1 MSSTTKRR
9 GPGDEAGPYV
19 LLGALLL
26 LVVLG
31 AAAWAAASLGAALG
45 DAEAPPG
52 PFALPFALAHG
63 TYRWPGAW
71 ATAVLVAEVL
81 VLAVAGG
88 LVARAVLAARRRRHR
103 IDAAA
108 PHLAKGRE
116 LDKLTWNTVTQ
127 QADRWGVPAPD
138 PSDGIQA
145 DPGVF
150 IGRSVIGD
158 RPLYGSL
165 EDMHVDVWG
174 PRTGKTTRRAIPA
187 VCRAGRRPVYV
198 TSNKRDVVDATRG
211 VRAQFGRIFVFDLQG
226 LIGEAVSW
234 WWNPLGHIE
243 DVAAARRLASHFAS
257 DRRKPTATTDAYF
270 EPAGQDL
277 LAYFFLAAALDKRPI
292 TQAYRWLSNSRDGEP
307 ERILRAAGP
316 EFLLPADAVKSV
328 LNAPEKQRGGIYG
341 TALQMASCL
350 VDPKVTRWVTDNGR
364 GLPEFDPDAYVAG
377 TDTLYMIS
385 REGTDSAG
393 ALVTA
398 LTVAVCEAGERLA
411 SGSPHGRHP
420 AAMLGVL
427 DEAANVCRWA
437 DLPDKYSHYG
447 SRGMPVM
454 TILQSWEQG
463 VEVWGE
469 HGMAKLWGSANIRVY
484 GGGGASPNFLGNL
497 SKMAGGFEAP
507 TFSTSRQ
514 PGGNGPFGFSTR
526 SNSQSSREDEIVSVS
541 DLGGVSP
548 GRALLVPSGSRP
560 TLIRTVPWWEQPHIA
575 PAVSASLAKYDPGAI

>member
-9 GPGDEAGPYV
+9 GPGNETGSYF
-19 LLGALLL
+19 LLGALVL

-31 AAAWAAASLGAALG
+31 AAVWAAARLGAALG
-45 DAEAPPG
+45 DAPAPPQ
-52 PFALPFALAHG
+52 PFTLPFALAHG

-71 ATAVLVAEVL
+71 ATTAL
-81 VLAVAGG
+81 VLELLALAAAGG
-88 LVARAVLAARRRRHR
+88 FAGRAVLTARRRRHR

-116 LDKLTWNTVTQ
+116 LEKFTRHTTTQ
-127 QADRWGVPAPD
+127 QAQRWGIPAPD
-138 PSDGIQA
+138 PTDAIPT

-158 RPLYGSL
+158 RELYGSL

-174 PRTGKTTRRAIPA
+174 PRTGKSTRRAIPA
-187 VCRAGRRPVYV
+187 ICRAGRRPVYV

-211 VRAQFGRIFVFDLQG
+211 VRARVGRIFVFDLQG

-234 WWNPLGHIE
+234 WWNPLRQVT
-243 DVAAARRLASHFAS
+243 DVAAARRLASHFAA
-257 DRRKPTATTDAYF
+257 DRRKPGATTDAYF

-277 LAYFFLAAALDKRPI
+277 LAYLFLAAALDRRPI
-292 TQAYRWLSNSRDGEP
+292 TQTYRWLSNSRDGEP

-328 LNAPEKQRGGIYG
+328 LNAPEKQRAGIYG

-364 GLPEFDPDAYVAG
+364 GLPELDPDAYVASA
-377 TDTLYMIS
+377 DTLYMIS

-420 AAMLGVL
+420 TAMLGVL
-427 DEAANVCRWA
+427 DEAANVCKWA

-447 SRGMPVM
+447 SRGMPIM

-463 VEVWGE
+463 VEVWGQ
-469 HGMAKLWGSANIRVY
+469 HGMAKLWGAANIRVY
-484 GGGGASPNFLGNL
+484 GGGSASTDFLGRL
-497 SKMAGGFEAP
+497 AKQAGGFEA
-507 TFSTSRQ
+507 TTYSTNLQ
-514 PGGNGPFGFSTR
+514 PGGSGPFSFHNRSSNRSTR
-526 SNSQSSREDEIVSVS
+526 PDEIVDIA

-560 TLIRTVPWWEQPHIA
+560 TLIKTVPWWEQPHIA
-575 PAVSASLAKYDPGAI
+575 PAISASLAKYDPGAV